1 MAMTDT
7 PILTTMAMTD
17 TAVSSV
23 EAPIESPPAMALPSA
38 AGAADQQTW
47 LSILEAV
54 HRADAAEALNMSLW
68 QEVQRLRLENN
79 GLMVELQKKDDN
91 LRLSNSNWQHVA
103 ANFQHFIMNN
113 RNVQTAVL
121 QNLLLQEKVRTLE
134 AALAQYEP
142 YIPIHSQAQ
151 NEHVSK
157 EDMSNEEVTHPG
169 EEEDGT
175 SQDRKMVNRANR
187 QQMRVSLKKTMRK
200 VRRLDLR
207 RARTT
212 VA

>member
-7 PILTTMAMTD
+7 SILTTMTMTD

-23 EAPIESPPAMALPSA
+23 EAPIEYLPPALPSA

-54 HRADAAEALNMSLW
+54 QRADAAEALNMSLW
-68 QEVQRLRLENN
+68 QEIQRLRLENN

-91 LRLSNSNWQHVA
+91 LRLSNANWQKVA
-103 ANFQHFIMNN
+103 VDFQHFITNN
-113 RNVQTAVL
+113 RNIQTAVL
-121 QNLLLQEKVRTLE
+121 HNILLQEKVRTLE

-142 YIPIHSQAQ
+142 HIPIHSQTQ
-151 NEHVSK
+151 SEHVSK
-157 EDMSNEEVTHPG
+157 EDMSNEEVIYSG

-175 SQDRKMVNRANR
+175 S
-187 QQMRVSLKKTMRK
+187 
-200 VRRLDLR
+200 
-207 RARTT
+207 
-212 VA
+212 